1 MTRVSLVVVPYELGR
16 YREGVGCG
24 PEHLLERGAAE
35 VLGSN
40 GTDVEVRTIRL
51 ASQWNASGS
60 GEGDAAFELIRLVAA
75 EVRRARRDGAF
86 PVLLSGSCFAG
97 VGVVAGLD
105 EAVPGVVWFDSHG
118 DFNEPTTTT
127 EGYIDG
133 MGLAILTGSAWQGM
147 LGTVPGAQPV
157 PESHVVLAAARSFD
171 PPEELRLRA
180 SQIVQ
185 MSADS
190 LRSPTNLVDALTG
203 LSPRITGLYVHLDL
217 DVLDAAT
224 AQANLYTTPNGLNT
238 DQLDALI
245 TSLMETLPVHAIS
258 LTAYDPSFDRDDRV
272 PPIALRILGTVA
284 SHL

>member
-24 PEHLLERGAAE
+24 PEHLLERGAAD

-40 GTDVEVRTIRL
+40 GANVEVRTIRL
-51 ASQWNASGS
+51 DARWNASGS

-75 EVRRARRDGAF
+75 EVRRARQQGAF
-86 PVLLSGSCFAG
+86 PVMLSGSCFAG
-97 VGVVAGLD
+97 VGVVAGLN

-147 LGTVPGAQPV
+147 LGTVPRARPV
-157 PESHVVLAAARSFD
+157 SESHVVLAAARSFD
-171 PPEELRLRA
+171 PPEETRLRA
-180 SQIVQ
+180 SQIRQ
-185 MSADS
+185 MSADA
-190 LRSPTNLVDALTG
+190 LAAPTDLVDALAD
-203 LSPRITGLYVHLDL
+203 LHPKITGLYIHLDL

-224 AQANLYTTPNGLNT
+224 AQANLYTTPNGLDA

-245 TSLMETLPVHAIS
+245 TTLLDTFPVHAIS

-272 PPIALRILGTVA
+272 PPIALRVLRTVA
-284 SHL
+284 NHT

>member
-1 MTRVSLVVVPYELGR
+1 MPRVSLVVVPYELGR

-24 PEHLLERGAAE
+24 PEHLLELGAPE
-35 VLGSN
+35 VLGAN
-40 GTDVEVRTIRL
+40 GAVVEVRALRL
-51 ASQWNASGS
+51 DPQWNASGS

-75 EVRRARRDGAF
+75 EVRRARLAGAL
-86 PVLLSGSCFAG
+86 PVVLSGSCFAG

-147 LGTVPGAQPV
+147 LGTVPGARPI
-157 PESHVVLAAARSFD
+157 PESYVVLAAARSFD
-171 PPEELRLRA
+171 PPEELRMRA
-180 SQIVQ
+180 SRIVQ
-185 MSADS
+185 MNA
-190 LRSPTNLVDALTG
+190 DALGSPHKLVAALAG
-203 LSPRITGLYVHLDL
+203 LSPRITGLYVHIDL

-224 AQANLYTTPNGLNT
+224 AQANLYTTPNGLNA

-245 TSLMETLPVHAIS
+245 TKLLETFPVHAIS

-272 PPIALRILGTVA
+272 PPIALRVLRTVA
-284 SHL
+284 NHL

>member
-1 MTRVSLVVVPYELGR
+1 MPRVSLVVVPYELGR

-24 PEHLLERGAAE
+24 PERLLEAGAAD

-40 GTDVEVRTIRL
+40 GADVEVRTVRL
-51 ASQWNASGS
+51 DARWNASGS
-60 GEGDAAFELIRLVAA
+60 GEGDAAFELIRMVAT
-75 EVRRARRDGAF
+75 EVRRARSEGAL
-86 PVLLSGSCFAG
+86 PVVLSGSCFAG

-118 DFNEPTTTT
+118 DFNEPNTTT

-147 LGTVPGAQPV
+147 LGTVPGARPV
-157 PESHVVLAAARSFD
+157 DESYVVLAAARSFD

-185 MSADS
+185 MSADALGS
-190 LRSPTNLVDALTG
+190 RHSLVDALAA
-203 LSPRITGLYVHLDL
+203 LSPKITGLYVHLDL

-224 AQANLYTTPNGLNT
+224 AQSNLYSTPNGLDA
-238 DQLDALI
+238 DQLDALV
-245 TSLMETLPVHAIS
+245 TTLLETCPVHAIS
-258 LTAYDPSFDRDDRV
+258 LTAYDPSFDRGDRV
-272 PPIALRILGTVA
+272 PPIALRVLRTVA
-284 SHL
+284 NHV